1 MNIRKF
7 LEKNFRRFSA
17 LLGVSKAPPT
27 TDDGVIVP
35 PPAPGVNRLS
45 VPLNKE
51 E

>member
-1 MNIRKF
+1 MNIRRF
-7 LEKNFRRFSA
+7 LEKNIRLFTG
-17 LLGVSKAPPT
+17 LLGVSKAQPI
-27 TDDGVIVP
+27 DDAVPVP

>member
-1 MNIRKF
+1 MDIRRCI
-7 LEKNFRRFSA
+7 EKNFRLFIG